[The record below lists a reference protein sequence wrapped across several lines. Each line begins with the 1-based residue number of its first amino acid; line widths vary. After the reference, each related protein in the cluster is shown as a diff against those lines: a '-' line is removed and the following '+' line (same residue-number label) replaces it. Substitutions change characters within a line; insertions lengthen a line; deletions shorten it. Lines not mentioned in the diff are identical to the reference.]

1 VPAHD
6 FNRDGMSDLLW
17 YNPTTNRLTVWL
29 MRGTEPFERGREI
42 PGPPGGRWLPGFA
55 ADFDRDGIADVFWYD
70 EAENRMAVWLMAG
83 TEVRVPGPAIPGPP
97 GEGWLLASAGDF
109 NHDFMADA
117 LFYNTRSKRISI
129 SLMLGTGLLEQGA
142 EILAP
147 PGEGWIVGNAGD
159 VNGDGMWDV
168 LWLDTEPL
176 RMRVWLMNG
185 TVPLEMGPDI
195 PGPAGR

>member
-1 VPAHD
+1 
-6 FNRDGMSDLLW
+6 
-17 YNPTTNRLTVWL
+17 
-29 MRGTEPFERGREI
+29 
-42 PGPPGGRWLPGFA
+42 
-55 ADFDRDGIADVFWYD
+55 
-70 EAENRMAVWLMAG
+70 MAVWLMAG

-109 NHDFMADA
+109 
-117 LFYNTRSKRISI
+117 
-129 SLMLGTGLLEQGA
+129 TGLLEQGA
-142 EILAP
+142 EIPAP

-159 VNGDGMWDV
+159 CNGDGMWDV

-185 TVPLEMGPDI
+185 TVPLETGPDI